1 MTDTPGLPQEP
12 IVPWEGVPPSGG
24 RRVLDVA
31 GACAALLLL
40 AAPMLVIYLLVRL
53 TSHGPGLFR
62 QVRLGQGGRPF
73 RFYKFRTMRTGVGG
87 LKVTANGDPRLTRI
101 GKVLRKLSLDELPQ
115 FWNVLRGDMTLV
127 GPRPETPDLA
137 VHYPPDLRWVFDF
150 RPGLTGPSEVRF
162 RDMDVLGPGEE
173 VDLRVYIER
182 IVPARVAVDASYLCR
197 PSMGATLMA
206 VFDTVRHLLGLEVA
220 PLSGTRTAARA
231 GERTTA
237 RADGQKAA
245 ARAGGKEAAP
255 AGRPQSPP
263 AEPAV
268 TPAPESNPTG

>member
-1 MTDTPGLPQEP
+1 MTDTADLPQDP
-12 IVPWEGVPPSGG
+12 IVPWEGMPPSGG

-40 AAPMLVIYLLVRL
+40 AAPMLLIYLLVRL
-53 TSHGPGLFR
+53 TGHGPGLFR

-87 LKVTANGDPRLTRI
+87 LKVTANGDPRLTRV

-115 FWNVLRGDMTLV
+115 LWNILRGDMTFV

-137 VHYPPDLRWVFDF
+137 VHYPPDLRWIFDF

-182 IVPARVAVDASYLCR
+182 IVPARVAVDAVYLSH
-197 PSMGATLMA
+197 PSTRATLMA
-206 VFDTVRHLLGLEVA
+206 IVDTVRHLLGLEVP

-231 GERTTA
+231 GERT
-237 RADGQKAA
+237 
-245 ARAGGKEAAP
+245 AAP
-255 AGRPQSPP
+255 GGRRPPARPGRPQSPP
-263 AEPAV
+263 AQPAA
-268 TPAPESNPTG
+268 TPAPETAPRSKPAA